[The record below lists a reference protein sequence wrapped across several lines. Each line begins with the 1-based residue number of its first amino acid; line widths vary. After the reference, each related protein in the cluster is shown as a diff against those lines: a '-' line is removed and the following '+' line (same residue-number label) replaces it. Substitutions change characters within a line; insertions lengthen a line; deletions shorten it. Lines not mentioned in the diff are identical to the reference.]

1 MQLGKLLSELGRI
14 RRLDAE
20 VLAISTDRGN
30 EVRAMAAELGYAI
43 PVLSDPAREVIYAYS
58 MKAPGTVTADMGYV
72 VIDSA
77 GRVRSRQVD
86 HSFGDHASE
95 IVRALERIAA
105 VRPSRP

>member
-1 MQLGKLLSELGRI
+1 
-14 RRLDAE
+14 
-20 VLAISTDRGN
+20 
-30 EVRAMAAELGYAI
+30 MAAELGYAI

-72 VIDSA
+72 VID
-77 GRVRSRQVD
+77 
-86 HSFGDHASE
+86 HSFGDHAGE